1 MGMKIEKNTNPSHR
15 PVGRVLLVDDNEPL
29 RAAVAEM
36 IARADDLDVV
46 ASVGSAEEALVV
58 FEASRPDL
66 AVVDITLPGMNGLA
80 LLRTLKR
87 HRPDLPVVVLSSLS
101 PERMAP
107 LALDAGAV
115 AYLAK
120 PQGFA
125 ELVSTIRLGLD
136 PDSFLSLAAEESR
149 AAVHQHVA
157 SA

>member
-1 MGMKIEKNTNPSHR
+1 MGTKIEKDASPSHR

-29 RAAVAEM
+29 RLAVNEM
-36 IARADDLDVV
+36 IEGADDLEVA

-58 FEASRPDL
+58 FDTARPDL
-66 AVVDITLPGMNGLA
+66 AVVDITLPGMNGIA

-87 HRPDLPVVVLSSLS
+87 REPDLPVVVLSSLA
-101 PERMAP
+101 PQRMAP

-120 PQGFA
+120 PEGFV
-125 ELVSTIRLGLD
+125 ELLATIRLGLD
-136 PDSFLSLAAEESR
+136 PESFLSLAADSARHGSEQ
-149 AAVHQHVA
+149 AA